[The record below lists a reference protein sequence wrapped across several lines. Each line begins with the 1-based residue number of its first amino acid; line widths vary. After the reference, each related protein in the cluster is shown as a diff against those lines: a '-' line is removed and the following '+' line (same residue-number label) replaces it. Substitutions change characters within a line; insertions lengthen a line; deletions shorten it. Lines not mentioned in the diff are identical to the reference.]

1 MQQLFSLKEKKILL
15 PLVFFLIGT
24 LFIQIFM
31 RFVLPT
37 YKSTKTILEKKR
49 QEIVDAYNL
58 TLEIEHLSRQKYDLN
73 SKLNDLLGRFQVS
86 LAAGYPLVYLDTDD
100 LNLKLDNITPY
111 TVYRTDYYST
121 LPIDMEIS
129 GTYLSVLTYLERIE
143 NLPAIVE
150 IVSPTITV
158 NEEKQVVCSFKLNIY
173 STDIAFNLNDET
185 PDNLGKFNIFT
196 PLVQAL
202 ASIDSEQKPIKS
214 KNENSIQ
221 SEFPIN
227 STSSAEMEQ
236 PTQEEQVQ
244 KDEIYYHFPSR

>member
-1 MQQLFSLKEKKILL
+1 
-15 PLVFFLIGT
+15 
-24 LFIQIFM
+24 M

-143 NLPAIVE
+143 NLR
-150 IVSPTITV
+150 
-158 NEEKQVVCSFKLNIY
+158 L
-173 STDIAFNLNDET
+173 L
-185 PDNLGKFNIFT
+185 
-196 PLVQAL
+196 
-202 ASIDSEQKPIKS
+202 
-214 KNENSIQ
+214 
-221 SEFPIN
+221 
-227 STSSAEMEQ
+227 
-236 PTQEEQVQ
+236 
-244 KDEIYYHFPSR
+244 